1 MSHDSRDEQTLS
13 RFPSTVA
20 LRLVGSEVVPMGAGT
35 FMWIQVTHFAFNP
48 SQSDRSLLAALIA
61 SPGYAHDYAS
71 PFDSEAVATGSAVHG
86 RWWRSA
92 ISPELLEPWTAA
104 AAESVL
110 QAWADDQTWS
120 DPGHPSTA
128 CRSTRLQEVCALL
141 RSGDLYRLNKPG
153 PEAEHQYGWATG
165 GVGFHEFI
173 VVDRSSRTI
182 HVIVASDD

>member
-13 RFPSTVA
+13 RPPSTGG
-20 LRLVGSEVVPMGAGT
+20 LRLAGAESVPMGAGT
-35 FMWIQVTHFAFNP
+35 FLRIQVTHFDIDPA
-48 SQSDRSLLAALIA
+48 QSDHSLLESLIA
-61 SPGYAHDYAS
+61 SPGYARDYAS
-71 PFDSEAVATGSAVHG
+71 PFDSEAMATGPAVHG

-92 ISPELLEPWTAA
+92 ISPELLQPWTAA

-120 DPGHPSTA
+120 DSGRPSA
-128 CRSTRLQEVCALL
+128 GCRSTRLGEVCALL
-141 RSGDLYRLNKPG
+141 RSGDLYKLNKPG
-153 PEAEHQYGWATG
+153 AEAEHQYGWATG
-165 GVGFHEFI
+165 GVGFHEFV

>member
-1 MSHDSRDEQTLS
+1 MSHDPRDEQTLS
-13 RFPSTVA
+13 TLPATA
-20 LRLVGSEVVPMGAGT
+20 GLRLAGAESVPMGAGT
-35 FMWIQVTHFAFNP
+35 FLWIQVTHFDLDPA
-48 SQSDRSLLAALIA
+48 QSDHSLLASLIA

-92 ISPELLEPWTAA
+92 ICPELLEPWTAT

-120 DPGHPSTA
+120 NSGHPSAA
-128 CRSTRLQEVCALL
+128 CRATRLREVCALL
-141 RSGDLYRLNKPG
+141 RSGDLYKLTKPG
-153 PEAEHQYGWATG
+153 AEAEHQYGWATG
-165 GVGFHEFI
+165 GVGFHEFV

-182 HVIVASDD
+182 HLIVASDD